1 MAQTY
6 TLHNKRL
13 RASDTHLPRLHLIIC
28 MINLSLHWFTQ
39 QITPVLLSLMKM
51 TTTDTYIIIKVKT
64 NESWPSILGLK
75 FGHLFLT
82 SLFLKLVVLCTT
94 VHRCVEGLIHYLN
107 S

>member
-39 QITPVLLSLMKM
+39 QITPVLLSLIKM
-51 TTTDTYIIIKVKT
+51 TTTGTYIIIKVKT
-64 NESWPSILGLK
+64 NESWPSTGTEVWPP
-75 FGHLFLT
+75 LFN
-82 SLFLKLVVLCTT
+82 KL
-94 VHRCVEGLIHYLN
+94 I

>member
-39 QITPVLLSLMKM
+39 QITPVLLSLIKM

-64 NESWPSILGLK
+64 NESWPSTGIEVWPP
-75 FGHLFLT
+75 LFN
-82 SLFLKLVVLCTT
+82 KL
-94 VHRCVEGLIHYLN
+94 I

>member
-28 MINLSLHWFTQ
+28 VINLSLHWFTQ
-39 QITPVLLSLMKM
+39 QITPVLLSLIKM
-51 TTTDTYIIIKVKT
+51 TTTDTYIIIKKVKT
-64 NESWPSILGLK
+64 NESWPSTGTEVWPP
-75 FGHLFLT
+75 LFN
-82 SLFLKLVVLCTT
+82 KL
-94 VHRCVEGLIHYLN
+94 I

>member
-51 TTTDTYIIIKVKT
+51 TTTDT
-64 NESWPSILGLK
+64 ESWPSGTEVWPP
-75 FGHLFLT
+75 LFN
-82 SLFLKLVVLCTT
+82 KL
-94 VHRCVEGLIHYLN
+94 I

>member
-13 RASDTHLPRLHLIIC
+13 RASDTHLPHC

-39 QITPVLLSLMKM
+39 QITPVLLSLIKM

-64 NESWPSILGLK
+64 NESWPSTGTEVWPP
-75 FGHLFLT
+75 LFNKVI
-82 SLFLKLVVLCTT
+82 S
-94 VHRCVEGLIHYLN
+94 
-107 S
+107 

>member
-13 RASDTHLPRLHLIIC
+13 RASDTHLPHC

-75 FGHLFLT
+75 FGPLFLT